1 MLKESRKKFLFGRTY
16 TIVDSTYNAKDDTY
30 ITEKEMYKIFSS
42 KSEFEINK
50 NNFLDDFYKRAATK
64 QTEYYLYNATI
75 LYNEKLKDKDIS
87 EFSSCEIK
95 DLIESVATG
104 SAGQKYRVFKFI
116 NQYCKW
122 RVSNGFISL
131 NPCDNLNK
139 KDFTANINILKNNII
154 GLDMFWDMINE
165 MMLNGCHVQ
174 LVLPL
179 VLSRYGIYGKDG
191 YDLLHLRYDQINTK
205 EKIVTLYDEE
215 GTFKTSLLVD
225 DRFIQLVDDSKYED
239 VVDSDYNGVYLN
251 TGYIIRR
258 SSLAGK
264 NAGDIET
271 KSGFIRRANLAY
283 SYAEDWPKVKLKNL
297 TKSRK
302 LDFIFNI
309 RSNRKINTED
319 VLNVIRIFDPKASD
333 SNYHSLVSDIKSL
346 TNEKVLFK
354 YEKGEKLIDE
364 NAPEFVKSI
373 VDNLQFEGYELNC
386 NSLAELLNINLD
398 INIRNFEK
406 NSTSQ
411 DTTILTKKLY
421 EEGKLKLETHLKRER
436 NSKVVKDAKRLF
448 FNKNKR
454 LYCELCGFDFE
465 KVYGELG
472 KNFIEG
478 HHIKPISDMDEGGD
492 VNNVEDIKM
501 LCSNCHRI
509 VHIGIKRG
517 IDLEDIK
524 SMMIK

>member
-16 TIVDSTYNAKDDTY
+16 TIVDSTYNAMDDTY

-75 LYNEKLKDKDIS
+75 LYNEKLNDKDIS

-205 EKIVTLYDEE
+205 EKIIYC
-215 GTFKTSLLVD
+215 
-225 DRFIQLVDDSKYED
+225 
-239 VVDSDYNGVYLN
+239 
-251 TGYIIRR
+251 
-258 SSLAGK
+258 
-264 NAGDIET
+264 
-271 KSGFIRRANLAY
+271 
-283 SYAEDWPKVKLKNL
+283 
-297 TKSRK
+297 
-302 LDFIFNI
+302 
-309 RSNRKINTED
+309 
-319 VLNVIRIFDPKASD
+319 AS
-333 SNYHSLVSDIKSL
+333 
-346 TNEKVLFK
+346 
-354 YEKGEKLIDE
+354 
-364 NAPEFVKSI
+364 
-373 VDNLQFEGYELNC
+373 
-386 NSLAELLNINLD
+386 
-398 INIRNFEK
+398 
-406 NSTSQ
+406 
-411 DTTILTKKLY
+411 
-421 EEGKLKLETHLKRER
+421 
-436 NSKVVKDAKRLF
+436 
-448 FNKNKR
+448 
-454 LYCELCGFDFE
+454 
-465 KVYGELG
+465 
-472 KNFIEG
+472 
-478 HHIKPISDMDEGGD
+478 
-492 VNNVEDIKM
+492 
-501 LCSNCHRI
+501 
-509 VHIGIKRG
+509 
-517 IDLEDIK
+517 
-524 SMMIK
+524 